1 MQNEI
6 TRFFTC
12 KQVGL
17 QAIRAGLHLDMSAA
31 RSAGIAMT
39 SFAIARVLVI
49 STYLSRGVAMGANF
63 LAGFILILLASQFV
77 VAAWLKAEYSFIGS
91 VILISG

>member
-1 MQNEI
+1 MQNDI
-6 TRFFTC
+6 ARFFTC
-12 KQVGL
+12 KQSGL
-17 QAIRAGLHLDMSAA
+17 QAIRAGLRREMSAA
-31 RSAGIAMT
+31 RGAGIAMT

-77 VAAWLKAEYSFIGS
+77 VAAWLKFEYSFIGS

>member
-1 MQNEI
+1 MQ
-6 TRFFTC
+6 TSR
-12 KQVGL
+12 L
-17 QAIRAGLHLDMSAA
+17 QAIRAGLHREMSAA